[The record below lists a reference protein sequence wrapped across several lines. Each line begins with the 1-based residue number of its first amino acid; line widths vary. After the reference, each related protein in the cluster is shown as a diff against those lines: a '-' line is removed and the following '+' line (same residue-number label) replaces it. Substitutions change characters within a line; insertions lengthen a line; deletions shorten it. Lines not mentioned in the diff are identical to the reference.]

1 MGSPRVSTLVARGRA
16 AAMEEES
23 FFVSADEAE
32 EGEAAHRDARRVGD
46 GKGDGAR
53 RAETGRGDDDA
64 FEDAS
69 DAADDAFEDPIDTS
83 NAPAASSGGEFV
95 SGTDT
100 DGGGHR
106 RAPRAPPR
114 ARAALP
120 GVATSRVT
128 RKSRVDDVE
137 DDVEDDASL
146 ARRGGDVAVDV
157 DGVGSTARLSPP
169 SADDAIRSG
178 RAAPETRG
186 DARRLA
192 ALAFASAAAGSET
205 DSRDGGFASA
215 GDAATEPEEDASPL
229 ATDASDGFKTRRRA
243 AVTSVTPDAPTDDSF
258 ADAGA
263 LDESTVVDVDDE
275 ASLSGFTKEKKNPG
289 VGVKSGGVVKSSRA
303 ETPTRPRLDLARP
316 PPLAPPL
323 TPPSPLAPGSSRAR
337 SCPTRSDGRKDLTSP
352 ATAFRRRKS
361 AAGFDENAPDS
372 NAPLGASWG
381 DENDSVPRSARSS
394 RAEALLRDARRGSS
408 DDASES
414 SLQERP
420 RSRALAEEGSGGFQN
435 ESRERRFSQNFG
447 SASASAEVATSPPR
461 GGPGSPFA
469 EEDASARRASRR
481 RAQREKYMAKL
492 RDGFA
497 EDAWM
502 SPEEARRR
510 AATARRNAHSE
521 PEALFRRFDGFG
533 ARRGSSASDDAFSF
547 ASRAT
552 RASATYERGSA
563 TGGERRG
570 SSRFTARAAAAEEAA
585 RARFSRSEAPG
596 TGTGTR
602 APHPPPGMVSVPPH
616 AVGVGPEAMLW
627 QLQQQQQLVFQQMQ
641 QLQLAQQQQQRRAHA
656 GYLHAETASANGFGA
671 DDGSRPPP
679 DAFDLVRRNAVEEVT
694 RLVETRLVSVH
705 QLDADGNSLLMWACA
720 RGHRRLTKFL
730 LKRGAAVNGRN
741 AVGDTPLHF
750 CLAGGHGELGAYL
763 VAKGADEA
771 AANDRGATP
780 YEGM

>member
-32 EGEAAHRDARRVGD
+32 EGEAAHRDARRVGH

-53 RAETGRGDDDA
+53 RAETGRGDDA

-106 RAPRAPPR
+106 RAPPR

-128 RKSRVDDVE
+128 RGSRV

-157 DGVGSTARLSPP
+157 DGVGSTALLSPP
-169 SADDAIRSG
+169 SANDAIRSG
-178 RAAPETRG
+178 RAAPTSG

-215 GDAATEPEEDASPL
+215 GDAATEPEDEPL
-229 ATDASDGFKTRRRA
+229 ATDALARRRA
-243 AVTSVTPDAPTDDSF
+243 AVTSMTPDAPTDDSF

-263 LDESTVVDVDDE
+263 LDESTVVDDDDN
-275 ASLSGFTKEKKNPG
+275 ASLSGQKIN
-289 VGVKSGGVVKSSRA
+289 VVKSGVSP

-361 AAGFDENAPDS
+361 AAGFDEKAPDS

-381 DENDSVPRSARSS
+381 DENDSAPRSARSS

-435 ESRERRFSQNFG
+435 ESRRFSRNNFG
-447 SASASAEVATSPPR
+447 SASASSVASSPPR

-481 RAQREKYMAKL
+481 RVQREKYMAKL

-533 ARRGSSASDDAFSF
+533 AFSRRGSSASDDAFSF

-552 RASATYERGSA
+552 RASATYERGST

-585 RARFSRSEAPG
+585 RARFSRSETPG

-602 APHPPPGMVSVPPH
+602 ATHPPRSPPGFEPVPPH
-616 AVGVGPEAMLW
+616 AVGVGPDPEAMLW
-627 QLQQQQQLVFQQMQ
+627 QLQQQQQMVFQQMQ

-656 GYLHAETASANGFGA
+656 GYLHDSRVNSRESSASANGFGA

-679 DAFDLVRRNAVEEVT
+679 NAFDLVRRNAVEEVT

-780 YEGM
+780 YEGMV

>member
-32 EGEAAHRDARRVGD
+32 EGEAAHRDARRVGH

-106 RAPRAPPR
+106 RAPPR

-128 RKSRVDDVE
+128 RGSRV

-157 DGVGSTARLSPP
+157 DGVGSTALLSPP
-169 SADDAIRSG
+169 SANDAIRSG
-178 RAAPETRG
+178 RAAPTSG
-186 DARRLA
+186 DARRHA

-215 GDAATEPEEDASPL
+215 GDAATEPEDEPL
-229 ATDASDGFKTRRRA
+229 ATDALARRRA
-243 AVTSVTPDAPTDDSF
+243 AVTSMTPDAPTDDSF

-263 LDESTVVDVDDE
+263 LDESTVVDDDDK
-275 ASLSGFTKEKKNPG
+275 ASLSGQKIN
-289 VGVKSGGVVKSSRA
+289 VVKSGVSP

-361 AAGFDENAPDS
+361 AAGFDEKAPDS
-372 NAPLGASWG
+372 NSPLGASWG
-381 DENDSVPRSARSS
+381 DENDSAPRSARSS

-435 ESRERRFSQNFG
+435 ESRRFSRNHFG
-447 SASASAEVATSPPR
+447 SASASSVASSPPR

-481 RAQREKYMAKL
+481 RVQREKYMAKL

-552 RASATYERGSA
+552 RASATYERGST

-585 RARFSRSEAPG
+585 RARFSRSETPG

-602 APHPPPGMVSVPPH
+602 ATHPPRSPPGFGPVPPH
-616 AVGVGPEAMLW
+616 AVGVGPDPEAMLW
-627 QLQQQQQLVFQQMQ
+627 QLQQQQQMVFQQMQ

-656 GYLHAETASANGFGA
+656 GYLHDSRVNSRESSASANGFGA

-679 DAFDLVRRNAVEEVT
+679 NAFDLVRRNAVEEVT

-780 YEGM
+780 YEGMV

>member
-1 MGSPRVSTLVARGRA
+1 
-16 AAMEEES
+16 
-23 FFVSADEAE
+23 
-32 EGEAAHRDARRVGD
+32 
-46 GKGDGAR
+46 
-53 RAETGRGDDDA
+53 
-64 FEDAS
+64 
-69 DAADDAFEDPIDTS
+69 
-83 NAPAASSGGEFV
+83 
-95 SGTDT
+95 
-100 DGGGHR
+100 
-106 RAPRAPPR
+106 
-114 ARAALP
+114 
-120 GVATSRVT
+120 
-128 RKSRVDDVE
+128 
-137 DDVEDDASL
+137 
-146 ARRGGDVAVDV
+146 
-157 DGVGSTARLSPP
+157 
-169 SADDAIRSG
+169 
-178 RAAPETRG
+178 
-186 DARRLA
+186 
-192 ALAFASAAAGSET
+192 
-205 DSRDGGFASA
+205 
-215 GDAATEPEEDASPL
+215 
-229 ATDASDGFKTRRRA
+229 
-243 AVTSVTPDAPTDDSF
+243 VTPDAPTDDSF

-275 ASLSGFTKEKKNPG
+275 ASLSGAGEKKNPG
-289 VGVKSGGVVKSSRA
+289 VVVKSGGVVKSSP

-381 DENDSVPRSARSS
+381 DENDSAPRSARSS

-435 ESRERRFSQNFG
+435 ESRRFSHFG
-447 SASASAEVATSPPR
+447 SASASSVALSPPR

-570 SSRFTARAAAAEEAA
+570 SSRLTARAAAAEEAA

-616 AVGVGPEAMLW
+616 AVGVGPEAMMW
-627 QLQQQQQLVFQQMQ
+627 QLQQQQQMVFQQMQ